1 MQKKILSWLISGLF
15 TCSITFSQKTPYYSY
30 EILNM
35 YPHDRGAF
43 TQGLFYEDGYLFE
56 STGQYGTSSI
66 RKVVLETGE
75 VTQIKMLPS
84 DLFGEGIAAYQDKLI
99 QLTWM
104 SRIILVYNKENFKV
118 LKLSK
123 YTFPSEGWGLTFNG
137 KNLIMSNGTQFL
149 YFLDPENFTPVH
161 RLEVKDGNRRIYKL
175 NELEYINDKILAN
188 IWQSS
193 SICIIDPNS
202 GKVLGWIDLKNLV
215 PKEFRTHAD
224 NVLNGIAYNPS
235 SRTIYITGKKWPYLY
250 ELKINGL

>member
-1 MQKKILSWLISGLF
+1 MLVWLISGLF
-15 TCSITFSQKTPYYSY
+15 IWGILFSQKTQHYSY

-35 YPHDRGAF
+35 YPHDKEAF

-56 STGQYGTSSI
+56 STGQFGTSSI
-66 RKVVLETGE
+66 RKVILETGE
-75 VTQIKMLPS
+75 VIQKKMLPS
-84 DLFGEGIAAYQDKLI
+84 DLFGEGITAYQDKII
-99 QLTWM
+99 QLTWI
-104 SRIILVYNKENFKV
+104 SRIILVYNRENFKV

-123 YTFPSEGWGLTFNG
+123 YSFPSEGWGLTSNG
-137 KNLIMSNGTQFL
+137 KNLIMSDGTQFL

-215 PKEFRTHAD
+215 PGEYRFHAD
-224 NVLNGIAYNPS
+224 NVLNGIAYNS
-235 SRTIYITGKKWPYLY
+235 STGTIYVTGKKWPYLY